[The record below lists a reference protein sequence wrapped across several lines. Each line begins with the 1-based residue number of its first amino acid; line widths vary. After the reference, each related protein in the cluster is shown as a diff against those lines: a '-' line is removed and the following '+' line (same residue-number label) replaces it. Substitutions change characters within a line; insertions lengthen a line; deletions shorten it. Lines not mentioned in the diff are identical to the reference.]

1 MYKETIEKKY
11 FVEIVCAA
19 LKTKEKAA
27 LLRIVCFL
35 ERQIMLFCTFTTPV
49 IIFTCAVH

>member
-1 MYKETIEKKY
+1 MYKETIEKIY

-35 ERQIMLFCTFTTPV
+35 ERKIMLFCTFTTPV
-49 IIFTCAVH
+49 IIFT